1 MTPKSE
7 SQIEK
12 AVCDHARKR
21 GAIVMKLSG
30 MNQKGQPDRMFL
42 YGGVVLFIEFKRPGN
57 KPTALQ
63 KKWMSELAF
72 HGFAATWT
80 DDIQQGKHLI
90 DTVLFPEDD

>member
-42 YGGVVLFIEFKRPGN
+42 HDGKVLFIEFKRPGN

-63 KKWMSELAF
+63 KKWLSDLSRN
-72 HGFAATWT
+72 GFYVAWT
-80 DDIQQGKHLI
+80 DDVADGRRLV
-90 DTVLFPEDD
+90 DRVLFPEDD

>member
-42 YGGVVLFIEFKRPGN
+42 HDGKVLFIEFKKQG
-57 KPTALQ
+57 KEPTALQ
-63 KKWMSELAF
+63 RKWLRDLALQ
-72 HGFAATWT
+72 GFTTAWT
-80 DDIQQGKHLI
+80 ANIEDGKALV
-90 DTVLFPEDD
+90 DTTLFPDYD